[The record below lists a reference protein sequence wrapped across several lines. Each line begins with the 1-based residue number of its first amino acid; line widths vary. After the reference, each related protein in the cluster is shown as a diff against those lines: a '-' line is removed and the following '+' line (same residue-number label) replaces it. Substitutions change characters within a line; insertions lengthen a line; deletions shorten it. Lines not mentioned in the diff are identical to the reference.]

1 MELNMIPQKVVEL
14 RKKINELK
22 QGLPQTKYRI
32 ECLKEDIKK
41 ELKRWRHLIKYYER
55 VKNG

>member
-1 MELNMIPQKVVEL
+1 MIPLKVVEL
-14 RKKINELK
+14 RKKLDELK

-41 ELKRWRHLIKYYER
+41 ELKRWRDLIKYYER